1 MLHSE
6 TFIEISK
13 ALGLVQ
19 AKLKHAKK
27 TTTNPDYNKSYATLA
42 DVWDTIRA
50 SLSANGLAVW
60 QSPETM
66 CYPDRAPLVTM
77 STMIIHTP
85 SGEWVENVL
94 SASPKD
100 DGPQAVG
107 STITYLRRYALSS
120 MLGVSPADDDGNAG
134 NGKPTPEATGQTQ
147 ETPPP
152 KPVSKTGKATQDVV
166 VDGVVVWSKSNDI
179 RGEFNDLRQK
189 ETGCIDTSQ
198 WRDIETQIK
207 NVLGGSKLAFAAWL
221 KSVYGVEWYN
231 IKLEMYD
238 GIYATI
244 TKSPLEVMKFKPK
257 AK

>member
-1 MLHSE
+1 MMARKQ
-6 TFIEISK
+6 ISK
-13 ALGLVQ
+13 LDLGNHTTEALTDKINEIIVILNEE
-19 AKLKHAKK
+19 AKEQQ
-27 TTTNPDYNKSYATLA
+27 NRED
-42 DVWDTIRA
+42 
-50 SLSANGLAVW
+50 
-60 QSPETM
+60 
-66 CYPDRAPLVTM
+66 
-77 STMIIHTP
+77 
-85 SGEWVENVL
+85 VEN
-94 SASPKD
+94 
-100 DGPQAVG
+100 
-107 STITYLRRYALSS
+107 
-120 MLGVSPADDDGNAG
+120 ADDDGNAG